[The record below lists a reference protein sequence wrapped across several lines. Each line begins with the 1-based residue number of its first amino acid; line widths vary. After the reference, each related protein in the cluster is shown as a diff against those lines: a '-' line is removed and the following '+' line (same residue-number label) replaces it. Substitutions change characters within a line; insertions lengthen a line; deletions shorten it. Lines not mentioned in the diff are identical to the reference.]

1 MEIKRTLIPPKTA
14 EQKPIEI
21 CEYVG
26 NKADPKNRNLYISD
40 EELGKIADAMEKSV
54 KDTKDADW

>member
-26 NKADPKNRNLYISD
+26 NKADPKNRKLYISE
-40 EELGKIADAMEKSV
+40 EELSRIADAMEKSE
-54 KDTKDADW
+54 KDTKDGGW

>member
-21 CEYVG
+21 CEYIGERV
-26 NKADPKNRNLYISD
+26 DPKNRNLYISD
-40 EELGKIADAMEKSV
+40 EELSV
-54 KDTKDADW
+54 TLRFN